1 MNRLSE
7 NVLSFLKQS
16 VSNIE
21 ELQVQ
26 TALGKA
32 ELSDK
37 LEEIKRDAKVKLAN
51 LKAEVNSVLRE
62 DKEEFNHLKA
72 KIEHL
77 EIQLALG
84 EAETLEKLKEQKK
97 NIKDAVSDIK
107 NIIAKD

>member
-21 ELQVQ
+21 ALQVQ
-26 TALGKA
+26 SALGKA

-37 LEEIKRDAKVKLAN
+37 LEEIKRDAKIKLAN

-62 DKEEFNHLKA
+62 DKEEFNKLRS
-72 KIEHL
+72 KIERL
-77 EIQLALG
+77 ELQLALG
-84 EAETLEKLKEQKK
+84 EAETMDNLKEQKK
-97 NIKDAVSDIK
+97 NLKEAVSDIK
-107 NIIAKD
+107 NIIAQN

>member
-26 TALGKA
+26 SALGKA

-62 DKEEFNHLKA
+62 DKEEFNNLRS

-77 EIQLALG
+77 ELQLALG
-84 EAETLEKLKEQKK
+84 EAETMDNLKEQKK
-97 NIKDAVSDIK
+97 NLKEAVSDIK
-107 NIIAKD
+107 NIIAQN